1 MTIALKWISRVLSNF
16 YYVKNIFDLHI
27 FENEMATPLNFFEI
41 CTDIHFVSLF
51 FLNDRNITTSLLII
65 QLKFTVV
72 HYTNLNS
79 SSINKP
85 FLNYGL
91 LNMLFRWG
99 GGSYFLFMF
108 ILMKL
113 LSKNNYHFL
122 IQIFKI
128 HFKISILQ
136 SIRMSNLGIR
146 KCDTKAKFE
155 KIFFKILLKDVLKI

>member
-91 LNMLFRWG
+91 SNMPFCFCFD
-99 GGSYFLFMF
+99 FLFMF
-108 ILMKL
+108 ILLKL
-113 LSKNNYHFL
+113 FSTKCTKQLHFL
-122 IQIFKI
+122 IQISKI
-128 HFKISILQ
+128 HFKI
-136 SIRMSNLGIR
+136 
-146 KCDTKAKFE
+146 
-155 KIFFKILLKDVLKI
+155 